1 MPEKSCNETVAT
13 SIAARAFRRRA
24 FLKAGAAT
32 AGALITAPA
41 IVRDAFSSSG
51 ELNWFVSEGFAPRSL
66 TDRFTKDTGVK
77 INVTEFA
84 SNDEQVVKLHAARGA
99 GFDLCTPTI
108 PWVPALNDLG
118 FLQAFDERRLGDL
131 AAMHQNFLQKMDM
144 LGGRV
149 GGKLIALPYCWSTEA
164 MAFNTDIVK
173 IDHPTASY
181 GDLWDPAHQGKMT
194 CRPRTLLLSTGL
206 WMEGEG
212 ALPKGTMFKAYTG
225 PDAFKL
231 GYGSAVA
238 FAIKNKS
245 QIGTLW
251 SDTRDVAAA
260 FTTGGCVIGQTWDTP
275 IEKMAKAGHPLRY
288 LAPKEGALTTLDC
301 LALPKGAKNIAQ
313 AYAFANWAL
322 RAPIGGLMAQETGY
336 HSVVAGAEKFAGPE
350 YVRSFSSAY
359 PGDSIA
365 KLWFE
370 GPESDDFFLNVMGL
384 LDGFAAP

>member
-1 MPEKSCNETVAT
+1 MPGSSYKGRRAT
-13 SIAARAFRRRA
+13 AIPARAYRRRA
-24 FLKAGAAT
+24 FLKGGAV
-32 AGALITAPA
+32 AGALMASPA

-51 ELNWFVSEGFAPRSL
+51 ELNWFTSQGFAPKIL

-77 INVTEFA
+77 VNVTEFA
-84 SNDEQVVKLHAARGA
+84 SNDEQVVSLHAARGV

-108 PWVPALNDLG
+108 AWVAALHDLS
-118 FLQAFDERRLGDL
+118 LIQPVDERRLGNL
-131 AAMHQNFLQKMDM
+131 GNMHQTFFNRMDD
-144 LGGRV
+144 LGGRA

-164 MAFNTDIVK
+164 IAFNTAVVK

-181 GDLWDPAHQGKMT
+181 GDLWNPAHQGKMT

-212 ALPKGTMFKAYTG
+212 RLPKGTMFKAYMDA
-225 PDAFKL
+225 DAFKL

-238 FAIKNKS
+238 FAIKNRA
-245 QIGTLW
+245 QIGMLW
-251 SDTRDVAAA
+251 GNMDDVGAA

-301 LALPKGAKNIAQ
+301 LALPRGAKNIEQ

-322 RAPIGGLMAQETGY
+322 QPRIGGMLARETGY
-336 HSVVAGAEKFAGPE
+336 HSVVAGAEKFAAPD
-350 YVRSFSSAY
+350 YARNFNSAY
-359 PGDSIA
+359 PGDSISR
-365 KLWFE
+365 LWFE
-370 GPESDDFFLNVMGL
+370 GQESDDFFLNVMAL